1 MHSGSRCQ
9 RNPLGASLPGPHRE
23 SRGAAALPYTP
34 VGPWSQ
40 ASGSEAAGA
49 PWGAAQ
55 WSLQEKTHWPDF
67 LRGRPG
73 PAAGFSACPVL
84 GCCGSRSVAL
94 RWVQIFAGV
103 QREAGRCL
111 GAEEVRMELCLGCV
125 IGGGLWLPGGT
136 CHFLDKGRMRPHS
149 APTWWDRSLP
159 CRHSY
164 A

>member
-40 ASGSEAAGA
+40 ASASEAAGV

-55 WSLQEKTHWPDF
+55 RSLQEKTHRPDF

-73 PAAGFSACPVL
+73 PAAGFSACRVL

-103 QREAGRCL
+103 QRAAGRCL

-125 IGGGLWLPGGT
+125 IGRGPWWWWGPAIFWTKGG
-136 CHFLDKGRMRPHS
+136 
-149 APTWWDRSLP
+149 
-159 CRHSY
+159 
-164 A
+164 